1 MAIFGRRKR
10 KSEEMSGEPV
20 QVTFSPDGNYARRG
34 GFVSDM
40 GRYAEMKEITPAYMY
55 EFIDIIS
62 WLSIFNHDM
71 SQTVKKIISLGNVGH
86 KLEITGSERAAS
98 DAVIELNDLA
108 RNAFPNKAGA
118 DGFINQQFRQIIVKG
133 ALCQEAVPSLS
144 MDRIDEIYQVKVSSI
159 RFSFEEGRFVPYQ
172 IQGIKKV
179 KLNEE
184 TFTYIPLT
192 TDEDSPYPVLPFIS
206 ALRSIIRQDKQWEGI
221 DDFSALWGLMGFTH
235 MTVDIK
241 PMMKET
247 EDEFR
252 ERAERELKRYFE
264 MFTKSRQKGVAVTAP
279 NIQLDHKAIG
289 KGVGQM
295 SEVMEKTHQAIT
307 SGLNID
313 PALLGY
319 AYSTTETYATVCYQ
333 TLLGEIANI
342 RRIVKRANE
351 YSYNKHLL
359 LRKIPATCSMTFNP
373 APSLKVL
380 EEAQTKEINQ
390 RMVYER
396 LSRGTIGPD
405 DAAHELGYDSAYK
418 SDAAVPVF
426 NPGFTFSFDRDR
438 NKYIFVRESIQ
449 LGSEK
454 KKTMNMNMSLN

>member
-1 MAIFGRRKR
+1 MFGRGKR
-10 KSEEMSGEPV
+10 KSDSVSGEPV
-20 QVTFSPDGNYARRG
+20 QITFSLDGNYARRG
-34 GFVSDM
+34 GFVSDL
-40 GRYAEMKEITPAYMY
+40 GRYAEMKEVTPAYMY

-86 KLEITGSERAAS
+86 KLEITGSERAAD
-98 DAVIELNDLA
+98 DALYELNDLA
-108 RNAFPNKAGA
+108 RNAYPNNAGA

-133 ALCQEAVPSLS
+133 ALCQEAVPSVS

-159 RFSFEEGRFVPYQ
+159 RFRFEEGRFVPYQ
-172 IQGIKKV
+172 IQGIEKV

-184 TFTYIPLT
+184 TFSYIPLQ
-192 TDEDSPYPVLPFIS
+192 TDEDNPYPIIPFLS

-221 DDFSALWGLMGFTH
+221 DEFSALWGLMGFTH
-235 MTVDIK
+235 MTVDLK

-252 ERAERELKRYFE
+252 KRASTELKRHFE

-279 NIQLDHKAIG
+279 NIKLDHKAIG
-289 KGVGQM
+289 KGTGQM

-342 RRIVKRANE
+342 RRIVKRGNE
-351 YSYNKHLL
+351 YNYNRHLL

-373 APSLKVL
+373 APSLKAY
-380 EEAQTKEINQ
+380 EEAQTEEIKQ
-390 RMVYER
+390 RMIYER
-396 LSRGTIGPD
+396 QTKGTISPD
-405 DAAHELGYDSAYK
+405 DAARELGYRSAYK
-418 SDAAVPVF
+418 TDNAMPAVGA
-426 NPGFTFSFDRDR
+426 GFTFSFDRDR
-438 NKYIFVRESIQ
+438 NRYIFARESIQ
-449 LGSEK
+449 LGPEK
-454 KKTMNMNMSLN
+454 KKTMIMNRSLN